1 MLCTNKQMK
10 KTHTEHGSCLF
21 LFACHPCATDV
32 CFVYTFLLH
41 FQLHFF
47 VVVVA
52 AAALFCSV
60 CSISI
65 DSGKRER
72 EKKRIYSRLL
82 DEFNSSRYPDH
93 VKVSMQ
99 TERKTEKKFPWKKQS
114 HQYIIRCTQIQII
127 SQYHKALQALD
138 GVCWLVKALK
148 NENTEPTRNQSNGS
162 FENIR
167 HNTNMLRQVLLSQS
181 KRSELNVVVVCNS
194 DRLIH
199 LSGRESDRV
208 RSRHRTPAH
217 HMCVHTFDDA
227 FACAY
232 SLHAEMSEEVI
243 TFAS

>member
-1 MLCTNKQMK
+1 MSTEWAHCDENCDAFLSPNLTSFYSICNKTTQLIVESQSAKESLSFHSRGNPYEHICCCALASYTIESKCYKWIRRSRVLLMLCTNKQMK

-99 TERKTEKKFPWKKQS
+99 TERKTEKKFPWKK
-114 HQYIIRCTQIQII
+114 
-127 SQYHKALQALD
+127 
-138 GVCWLVKALK
+138 
-148 NENTEPTRNQSNGS
+148 
-162 FENIR
+162 
-167 HNTNMLRQVLLSQS
+167 
-181 KRSELNVVVVCNS
+181 
-194 DRLIH
+194 
-199 LSGRESDRV
+199 
-208 RSRHRTPAH
+208 
-217 HMCVHTFDDA
+217 
-227 FACAY
+227 
-232 SLHAEMSEEVI
+232 
-243 TFAS
+243 